1 MGSGVF
7 ETVVLRG
14 GAGAILRLLPDQ
26 WHHRYRAH
34 ACNQRDRLHFNQGPN
49 QRHLRGRGGPT
60 ASPGVSGAIHPPSCH
75 FNGRLLSLE
84 NGRVRLRWR
93 DSRDHN
99 QIKEM
104 TLEAVEFIRRFLLH
118 GAGYSASPGKFEVLD
133 ALAG

>member
-1 MGSGVF
+1 VGPAQYFACFQTNGTTDTARMLVTSVTDFTLTKGQTSGTFGAVA
-7 ETVVLRG
+7 VPQQVLQYL
-14 GAGAILRLLPDQ
+14 A
-26 WHHRYRAH
+26 RY
-34 ACNQRDRLHFNQGPN
+34 
-49 QRHLRGRGGPT
+49 T
-60 ASPGVSGAIHPPSCH
+60 PPSCH

>member
-1 MGSGVF
+1 MGPAQYFACFQTNGTTDTARMLVTSVTDFTLTKGQTSGTF
-7 ETVVLRG
+7 EAVAVPQQVLQYLARYTHRV
-14 GAGAILRLLPDQ
+14 AI
-26 WHHRYRAH
+26 
-34 ACNQRDRLHFNQGPN
+34 
-49 QRHLRGRGGPT
+49 
-60 ASPGVSGAIHPPSCH
+60 S
-75 FNGRLLSLE
+75 NGRLLSLE
-84 NGRVRLRWR
+84 NGRVRFRWR